1 MKFAWIRD
9 HCGEFEVR
17 RMCRVLAV
25 SKAGFYAWARRS
37 STLSDAK
44 RRRERLRVAIRQVH
58 IEHRSVYGSPR
69 VHAVLQSRGERVSR
83 KTVAS
88 IMRRECIRG
97 RVKRK
102 SMPRTTD
109 SRHAYRPASN
119 VLNRRFAADRPNR
132 KWVADITYIATDG
145 GWLYV
150 AAVLDLCSR
159 RIVGWAMARHMKAD
173 LVADALRMAIEQRT
187 PEPGLLHHSDRG
199 VQYACD
205 QYQHLLGA
213 HQIECSMSGKGNCYD
228 NAAMESFWSTLK
240 TEHVYQTHYATPEQ
254 AKQSIFE
261 YIEVFYN
268 RVRLHSTLG
277 YVSPESFEAGRN

>member
-1 MKFAWIRD
+1 MKFAWIAD
-9 HCGEFEVR
+9 HHRVFEVR

-25 SKAGFYAWARRS
+25 STAGYYAWIKRCS
-37 STLSDAK
+37 KQSDRQK
-44 RRRERLRVAIRQVH
+44 RRERLRVVIRQLH
-58 IEHRSVYGSPR
+58 LEHRSVYGSPR
-69 VHAVLQSRGERVSR
+69 IHAALRSRGERVSE

-88 IMRRECIRG
+88 IMRGECIRG

-102 SMPRTTD
+102 YTPRTTD
-109 SRHAYRPASN
+109 SRHAYRPAAN
-119 VLNRRFAADRPNR
+119 VLNRTFSADRPNR
-132 KWVADITYIATDG
+132 KWAADITYVATDQ

-159 RIVGWAMARHMKAD
+159 KVVGWAMAEHMKAD
-173 LVADALRMAIEQRT
+173 LVADALRMALEQRT
-187 PEPGLLHHSDRG
+187 PRPGLLHHSDRG

-205 QYQHLLGA
+205 QYQQLLER
-213 HQIECSMSGKGNCYD
+213 HQIQCSMSGRGNCYD
-228 NAAMESFWSTLK
+228 NAAMESFWATLK
-240 TEHVYQTHYATPEQ
+240 TEHVHSTRYATRAQ

-277 YVSPESFEAGRN
+277 YQSPEAFEASRN

>member
-9 HCGEFEVR
+9 HQCEFRVR

-25 SKAGFYAWARRS
+25 STAGFYAWRKRS
-37 STLSDAK
+37 SRLSDRQK
-44 RRRERLRVAIRQVH
+44 RRERLRVAIRQVH
-58 IEHRSVYGSPR
+58 AEHRSVYGSPR
-69 VHAVLQSRGERVSR
+69 VHAVLRSRGERVSE
-83 KTVAS
+83 KTVAW

-102 SMPRTTD
+102 YTPRTTD
-109 SRHAYRPASN
+109 SRHSYRAAEN
-119 VLNRRFAADRPNR
+119 RLNRAFAADRPDR
-132 KWVADITYIATDG
+132 KWAADITYIATDE

-159 RIVGWAMARHMKAD
+159 RIVGWAMADHMKAD
-173 LVADALRMAIEQRT
+173 LVKDALTMAIQQRT
-187 PEPGLLHHSDRG
+187 PQPGLLHHSDRG

-205 QYQHLLGA
+205 QYQQLLA
-213 HQIECSMSGKGNCYD
+213 THQIECSMSGKGDCYD
-228 NAAMESFWSTLK
+228 NAAMESFWATLK
-240 TEHVYQTHYATPEQ
+240 TEQVHPTHYATREQ

-277 YVSPESFEAGRN
+277 YVSPESFEASRH